1 MRNDE
6 LLAILLRSGYKGKS
20 AIDLGNEILNLRNSI
35 QSLTNLT
42 LIELTQIKGI
52 KQAKALEILACFE
65 LSKRIASARLEE
77 NVSINHPSKIVDW
90 LNNKIGYLE
99 QEHFLIVFLN
109 HRNEII
115 TSRNMYVGLSNSCNV
130 SVREVYTQALRLNA
144 SKILLVHN
152 HPSGNIEPSREDI
165 QVTNQFVEAGKLCG
179 IQVIDHIIVSHN
191 RYFSFKEKQM
201 IAS

>member
-144 SKILLVHN
+144 SKMLLVHN

>member
-144 SKILLVHN
+144 SKMLLVHN

-165 QVTNQFVEAGKLCG
+165 QVTNQFIEAGKLCG